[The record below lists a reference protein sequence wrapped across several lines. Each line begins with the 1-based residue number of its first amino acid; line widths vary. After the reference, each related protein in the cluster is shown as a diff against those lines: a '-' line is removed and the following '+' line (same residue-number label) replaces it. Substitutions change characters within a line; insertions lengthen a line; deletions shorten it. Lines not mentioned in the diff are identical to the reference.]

1 VEIAAKEE
9 GRRVMGGEEKK
20 NRFRWEAESHTKSP
34 VAYRSIPVF
43 FVSAALNFHLTY
55 KETGQ
60 KEDRI
65 G

>member
-1 VEIAAKEE
+1 
-9 GRRVMGGEEKK
+9 MGGEEKR
-20 NRFRWEAESHTKSP
+20 NRFWWEAKSHVKCP
-34 VAYRSIPVF
+34 VAFHNTPVF
-43 FVSAALNFHLTY
+43 FVFAALNFHVTY